1 MKMKNLSEQTID
13 LVQRFPPHSTVV
25 SIADDVQGVVEGY
38 RCLSNEVRVIV
49 HVPGD
54 TWTLL
59 GTELKLLNTP
69 NLTNPVGKQRA
80 SPQTAPIL
88 LSQCEICG
96 DIRSPEIEDPLILD
110 TYLMEHPEAHIS
122 VDECE
127 TCLEESRHLLDED
140 EEPY

>member
-1 MKMKNLSEQTID
+1 MKNLSDQTID

-25 SIADDVQGVVEGY
+25 SVADNVQGVVQGY

-59 GTELKLLNTP
+59 GTELKLLST
-69 NLTNPVGKQRA
+69 A
-80 SPQTAPIL
+80 EQTTKVATRTDPIL
-88 LSQCEICG
+88 VSQCEICG
-96 DIRSPEIEDPLILD
+96 DIWSPEIEDPLILD
-110 TYLMEHPEAHIS
+110 TYLTEHPDRHIS

-140 EEPY
+140 EELY